1 MFEAAHATIRFVPR
15 DNPYSGAG
23 KSSAPPSLKLVDSH
37 SDAASRTTE
46 TDDATLAGEALTGRR
61 WAQREIWYRFAPMVF
76 SLFRRSLS
84 ARHDHEDL
92 VQEVFVRVF
101 RRLGTLENK
110 AALRSFIYSV
120 AVRVMSEEIRHF
132 QVLQR
137 ARTQLVLM
145 SEVSGGHA
153 TDFEARDTLQRISHI
168 LDGMKDKHRAVFVLR
183 HVEGMELREV
193 ADGLGISLATVKRY
207 LVKAMAAIERAALRD
222 ETLKVRLGLGPQS
235 RELDHD

>member
-1 MFEAAHATIRFVPR
+1 MFRAAYATMRLVSR
-15 DNPYSGAG
+15 DNPYGGGAD
-23 KSSAPPSLKLVDSH
+23 SAGPPSLKLVDSRGEVTAID
-37 SDAASRTTE
+37 DAA
-46 TDDATLAGEALTGRR
+46 LASAALAGRR

-101 RRLGTLENK
+101 RRLGALENK

-145 SEVSGGHA
+145 SEAGGANA
-153 TDFEARDTLQRISHI
+153 TDFEARDTLQRIQRI

-207 LVKAMAAIERAALRD
+207 LVKAMGAIERAALRD
-222 ETLKVRLGLGPQS
+222 NTLKARLGLGPQS